1 MNIKPRI
8 KLYITTQEK
17 IMNSRKLSLALA
29 TVATILS
36 GNILPSHAAPSP
48 SKGFVC
54 PTGFTGEVIDGA
66 FRCKRVTRVLI
77 ENICTNPQFPK
88 LNLRAKDPSNIIN
101 PGDFNKNGRDL
112 CSRAN
117 ASIPATG
124 PLTGLNPGRDF
135 VPSVPD
141 PAARRRADERL
152 EQGFVRGQVQLPS
165 LAQKRQPEIL
175 PRIAASEREAV
186 FVSEQ
191 ILIDDAGDIDD
202 HTRVTF
208 NLFTFGIKKQ

>member
-36 GNILPSHAAPSP
+36 GNVLPSHAAPSP

-54 PTGFTGEVIDGA
+54 PTGFTGEVVDGA

-88 LNLRAKDPSNIIN
+88 LNLRV
-101 PGDFNKNGRDL
+101 GRDL

-135 VPSVPD
+135 VDSVPD
-141 PAARRRADERL
+141 PAAKRRAEERL